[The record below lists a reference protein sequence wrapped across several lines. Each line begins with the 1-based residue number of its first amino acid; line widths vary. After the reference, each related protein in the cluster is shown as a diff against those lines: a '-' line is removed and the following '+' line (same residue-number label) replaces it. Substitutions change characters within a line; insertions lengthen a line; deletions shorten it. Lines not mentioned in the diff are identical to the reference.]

1 MMAVASDKI
10 KEKREK
16 VLAIAKGSSGEPMV
30 TEQNY
35 KLDLCKALS
44 YYNAFEDNKTRRAWA
59 TKYFKKHG
67 MLKELSVAESN
78 ISDYHFLQVGSICR
92 LLDRGQYVSKQ
103 DQDRIFSKL
112 ETIPTK
118 KEDKTE
124 KQPIIDRTE
133 LITDQVIGDI
143 NGEIDNFITN
153 KITSFSVNDYF
164 KINNVTTVVKKNVV
178 THFDK
183 LSQEL
188 SEIDSDEQLS
198 EGYSNFSRREMRK
211 FKEMINEII
220 SSCTQQKTARK
231 PRKVKEKPVST
242 QVKGIKCLDKATISG
257 VEITGDIP
265 ANLIGAKEVWTYN
278 VKYNSIQVYRSD
290 VGMKVRGSKLIDFS
304 ADNSFSK
311 KVKKPEL
318 FLNTSLAKASLKD
331 TFIKLTT
338 KENAP
343 GDRLSENV
351 IILKAFK

>member
-44 YYNAFEDNKTRRAWA
+44 YYNAFEDNKTRRSWA
-59 TKYFKKHG
+59 IKYFKKHG
-67 MLKELSVAESN
+67 MLKELSIVESN
-78 ISDYHFLQVGSICR
+78 IPDYHFLQVGSICR
-92 LLDRGQYVSKQ
+92 LLDRGQYISKQ

-112 ETIPTK
+112 FLIIPK
-118 KEDKTE
+118 KEEKTE
-124 KQPIIDRTE
+124 KQPLVDRTE

-153 KITSFSVNDYF
+153 KITSFSVSDYF

-178 THFDK
+178 THFSK

-188 SEIDSDEQLS
+188 SELDGDEQLS

-211 FKEMINEII
+211 FRELIDNII
-220 SSCTQQKTARK
+220 SSCSQQKATRK
-231 PRKVKEKPVST
+231 PRKVKEKPVAT
-242 QVKGIKCLDKATISG
+242 QVKGVKCLAKTIIG
-257 VEITGDIP
+257 NIELTGDMP

-290 VGMKVRGSKLIDFS
+290 IGMKVRGTKLIDFS
-304 ADNSFSK
+304 IDNSFSK

-331 TFIKLTT
+331 AFTKLTT